1 MARRENTMS
10 RISILAVLVLSSVD
24 ASAQYA
30 IPQIE
35 LTAGMYR
42 IEAEVVTTP
51 EQRATGLMRRAEM
64 PPQHGMLFVFP
75 QEMRHCMWMK
85 NTLLPLSVAFLDRAG
100 KIINVEEMQPQTENS
115 HCAKA
120 EARYAL
126 EMNVAWFKTR
136 GLNRGA
142 QIVGVEKAPV
152 PR

>member
-1 MARRENTMS
+1 MKS
-10 RISILAVLVLSSVD
+10 RKSFVTVVLLASILSSIN

-30 IPQIE
+30 IPQID

-64 PPQHGMLFVFP
+64 PAQHGMLFVFP

-100 KIINVEEMQPQTENS
+100 RIINVEEMQPQTEDN

-126 EMNVAWFKTR
+126 EMNLGWFKTR
-136 GLNRGA
+136 GLSRGV
-142 QIVGVEKAPV
+142 QIVGLDKAPLA
-152 PR
+152 R

>member
-1 MARRENTMS
+1 MMMS
-10 RISILAVLVLSSVD
+10 RKKSVLTAVSLVAMLNSFN

-35 LTAGMYR
+35 LTTNIYR

-64 PPQHGMLFVFP
+64 PLQHGMLFVFP

-85 NTLLPLSVAFLDRAG
+85 NTLLPLSVAFLDHVG
-100 KIINVEEMQPQTENS
+100 KIINVEEMQPQTENN

-120 EARYAL
+120 DARYAL
-126 EMNVAWFKTR
+126 EMNIGWFKTR
-136 GLNRGA
+136 GLTRGA
-142 QIVGVEKAPV
+142 QIVGVDKAPV
-152 PR
+152 AR